1 MTLTT
6 FPKFKTLEKLAIKI
20 NYFFSVQ
27 NYSNILKK
35 IYDIVIFQIFLY
47 FCTLIIKI
55 EKMETIGK
63 TVEKTKKNQLSD
75 RLKSKKLSK
84 VGEWLNSGKSIGL
97 FVDMRAVLR

>member
-1 MTLTT
+1 
-6 FPKFKTLEKLAIKI
+6 
-20 NYFFSVQ
+20 
-27 NYSNILKK
+27 
-35 IYDIVIFQIFLY
+35 
-47 FCTLIIKI
+47 
-55 EKMETIGK
+55 METIGK